1 MVGLDGMDDVFLLA
15 VLAGVFHA
23 QRHMGA
29 LEFMVQGLADIVQQA
44 GALGSLHIGAQ
55 LRGHHAGDMADL
67 DGVL

>member
-1 MVGLDGMDDVFLLA
+1 
-15 VLAGVFHA
+15 
-23 QRHMGA
+23 MGT

-67 DGVL
+67 DGVLQHVLAVAGTVVQLAQ